1 MPSNKKFAV
10 AVGSLLTA
18 VLLLAAG
25 AMLCRLALGQLPVAG
40 TQAQW
45 DVAGTFS
52 RELMGRI
59 SPMVASAIP
68 EIRIHYTLSDGDLV
82 APQPD
87 PAGYTRTQDPRE
99 AMAVVAQA
107 EELLEGE
114 TTLFSADTPVKEGS
128 TITCYRDETIL
139 ALTWKQGVEGSCY
152 TFAEVKVADASQ
164 FRRFFADGTYKSGHL
179 YTTTEMSASVN
190 AVVASAGDYYG
201 YRPFGIVVNQG
212 KVYRGK
218 GHFLDTCYIDE
229 NGDLLFT
236 YAREIEEAEESQ
248 AFVDQHN
255 VRFSLSF
262 GPVMVLDGKNVV
274 PRRYNSGE
282 INDPYARAALC
293 QLGKCHYLVVTANG
307 ERPFYRVP
315 TVTGFANTLV
325 DMGVPTAYA
334 LDGGQT
340 ATIVMDDQLIN
351 TVSYGSQRE
360 ISDIF
365 YFATAIPQG
374 KEAEP

>member
-236 YAREIEEAEESQ
+236 YAREIEEAEE
-248 AFVDQHN
+248 
-255 VRFSLSF
+255 
-262 GPVMVLDGKNVV
+262 
-274 PRRYNSGE
+274 
-282 INDPYARAALC
+282 ARPLWTSTMSAL
-293 QLGKCHYLVVTANG
+293 ASPSA
-307 ERPFYRVP
+307 R
-315 TVTGFANTLV
+315 
-325 DMGVPTAYA
+325 
-334 LDGGQT
+334 
-340 ATIVMDDQLIN
+340 
-351 TVSYGSQRE
+351 
-360 ISDIF
+360 
-365 YFATAIPQG
+365 
-374 KEAEP
+374 